1 VGKELDLLKEKI
13 EVLKKVPTPYQKA
26 SCFWDIVKHELEI
39 CQQFLDPEE
48 SEQFRKYYNA
58 MVNADHRHLLYHRD
72 RSAQVQQYL
81 IGSLA
86 PGIKVLDAGCGTG
99 SESILCGILGAS
111 ITGIDLSTERLA
123 VAEKR
128 LIFYQEQTGKRI
140 DVSFRAQSIFDF
152 PDDLCHVIW
161 VQQAISH
168 IEPADAFI
176 KLCYQHLGPKGKL
189 LITDDNALNPYAY
202 FEAKK
207 EQCKKGGTYTTKQDP
222 KTGTEVPYAQERLF
236 STPSITRML
245 KLNGFH
251 IEELVIGGFCPYF
264 PLFYKEKPLAHYV
277 DRMIGKVPL
286 VNLFGAGYVV
296 TAVKT

>member
-1 VGKELDLLKEKI
+1 MLKEKI
-13 EVLKKVPTPYQKA
+13 KALEKLPTPYQKA
-26 SCFWDIVKHELEI
+26 SQFWDVVKRELEI
-39 CQQFLDPEE
+39 YHRFLDPEE
-48 SEQFRKYYNA
+48 SGQFRKYYNA

-72 RSAQVQQYL
+72 RNAQVQQYL

-111 ITGIDLSTERLA
+111 ITGIDLSMERLA

-128 LIFYQEQTGKRI
+128 LIFYQEQIGKPV

-152 PDDLCHVIW
+152 PDDLFHVIW

-189 LITDDNALNPYAY
+189 IIADDNALNPYAY

-222 KTGTEVPYAQERLF
+222 KTGKEVPYAQERLF
-236 STPSITRML
+236 SAPSITRML
-245 KLNGFH
+245 KVNGFH
-251 IEELVIGGFCPYF
+251 IEKLAITGFCPYL
-264 PLFYKEKPLAHYV
+264 PPFYKEKPLAHYV
-277 DRMIGKVPL
+277 DRIVGKVPL
-286 VNLFGAGYVV
+286 VNLFGATYVV
-296 TAVKT
+296 KGVKT